1 MPEVATKRRALADRV
16 DGILAWFVRE
26 AENPTE
32 LRRRKIVV
40 GFTLSILSWSPA
52 YAWFYT
58 NYFPHPYSDLALVC
72 LTLGMAL
79 VAAVPLLIRFGGH
92 VRTCV
97 ALLGVSLGGL
107 LMLVCE
113 LTGGYQ
119 SPLLPWM
126 VVHPLLALG
135 FGGVRLACIWTA
147 LIFAELALLY
157 LAEPLGI
164 PTLSLL
170 TPETTSR
177 LWGATMVM
185 ITLTILMVG
194 WVYESIK
201 NQTIQELQ
209 RASDA
214 KSDFLAHM
222 SHEIRTPMTA
232 ILGFAE
238 ELEQKGVLPE
248 QREDLRTI
256 RRNGEH
262 LLVVINDILDL
273 SRVEAGHL
281 ELELGRV
288 WPDRVL
294 NEVAALIE
302 PRMREH
308 NLELRIEID
317 PASAAPIRS
326 DATRLRQIL
335 TNLAANAVKFTH
347 SGYVRLAVF
356 APQKGWL
363 RFEVEDTGI
372 GIAADKQKTI
382 FEAFTQ
388 ADASMSRRYGGTGL
402 GLAISRQLAL
412 LFGGDLRVESEL
424 GRGSKFVLRIPWQ
437 PDSDRANS
445 LQRETPL
452 PALEELHGH
461 ILLAEDSPD
470 SRRLLV
476 HLLQRWGAEVDVAE
490 NGAVAYE
497 RVLKAMERGETIDLI
512 LMDMQMP
519 EMDGYEATRQI
530 RAAGF
535 TGSIVALTAHAMA
548 GSRDA
553 CIEVGCDD
561 YLTKPVDR
569 ARFRAMV
576 THYLTRGR
584 SGAET

>member
-1 MPEVATKRRALADRV
+1 MAEVAPKRRTLAERV
-16 DGILAWFVRE
+16 DALLAWFVRE
-26 AENPTE
+26 AENPAE

-52 YAWFYT
+52 YAWFYSK
-58 NYFPHPYSDLALVC
+58 YFPKPYSEIALGCLAS
-72 LTLGMAL
+72 GMAL
-79 VAAVPLLIRFGGH
+79 VAAVPFLIRFGGH

-107 LMLVCE
+107 LGLVCE
-113 LTGGYQ
+113 LTGGYR

-126 VVHPLLALG
+126 VAHPLLALG
-135 FGGVRLACIWTA
+135 FGGVRLSFIWTA
-147 LIFAELALLY
+147 LIFAELAVLY
-157 LAEPLGI
+157 FAEPLGI
-164 PTLSLL
+164 PTLNLL
-170 TPETTSR
+170 TPEASGR
-177 LWGATMVM
+177 LWGATLVTL
-185 ITLTILMVG
+185 TLTILMVG

-201 NQTIQELQ
+201 DQTIRELQ

-238 ELEQKGVLPE
+238 ELEHRGVAPE
-248 QREDLRTI
+248 QADDLRTI

-281 ELELGRV
+281 DLELGRT

-294 NEVAALIE
+294 REVAALME
-302 PRMREH
+302 PRARESG
-308 NLELRIEID
+308 LELRVEID
-317 PASAAPIRS
+317 PASAQPIRS

-335 TNLAANAVKFTH
+335 TNLAANALKFTH
-347 SGYVRLAVF
+347 SGHVRLAVH
-356 APQKGWL
+356 APSGGAIC
-363 RFEVEDTGI
+363 FEVEDSGI
-372 GIAADKQKTI
+372 GIPREELANI

-412 LFGGDLRVESEL
+412 LFGGDLTVESEV
-424 GRGSKFVLRIPWQ
+424 GRGSRFQLRIPWQ
-437 PDSDRANS
+437 LDVGGKSRTPERD
-445 LQRETPL
+445 TPL
-452 PALEELHGH
+452 PALADLSGR

-470 SRRLLV
+470 SRRLIV
-476 HLLQRWGAEVDVAE
+476 RLLQRWGAQVDVVE
-490 NGAVAYE
+490 NGAAAVE
-497 RVLKAMERGETIDLI
+497 RVTKAMERGEPHDLV

-519 EMDGYEATRQI
+519 ELDGYQATRQL

-535 TGSIVALTAHAMA
+535 QGSIVALTAHAMA
-548 GSRDA
+548 GSRDICLA
-553 CIEVGCDD
+553 AGCNDF
-561 YLTKPVDR
+561 LTKPVDR
-569 ARFRAMV
+569 ARLRETV
-576 THYLTRGR
+576 THWLTRER
-584 SGAET
+584 DAR